1 MYDVKS
7 FLNFVGSSIQTVDY
21 VLEIVVYE
29 ARCLFRDK
37 IVGLK
42 ELHVFD
48 NVLMKVFQGDWGSDV
63 LDNMA
68 GKPVEA
74 FCPNLKLLNQISLIK
89 LDSLWAEHINFWMFP
104 LIFTDV
110 FYVTW
115 GACRE
120 AFMTPGQALP
130 PHGRPLGRLNST
142 DLKDIIQKVRQD

>member
-7 FLNFVGSSIQTVDY
+7 FLHFVGSSIQTVDY

-63 LDNMA
+63 LDNMT

-74 FCPNLKLLNQISLIK
+74 FCTNLKHLFRNCSIK
-89 LDSLWAEHINFWMFP
+89 S
-104 LIFTDV
+104 V
-110 FYVTW
+110 
-115 GACRE
+115 
-120 AFMTPGQALP
+120 
-130 PHGRPLGRLNST
+130 
-142 DLKDIIQKVRQD
+142 

>member
-37 IVGLK
+37 IVSLK

-89 LDSLWAEHINFWMFP
+89 LDSL
-104 LIFTDV
+104 
-110 FYVTW
+110 
-115 GACRE
+115 
-120 AFMTPGQALP
+120 
-130 PHGRPLGRLNST
+130 
-142 DLKDIIQKVRQD
+142 